1 MTYSRTAYRGDLVGT
16 DNGAPLNQALR
27 VLPGERLSNAPKF
40 VATGAISY
48 TPAIGSSG
56 LSGLLYVDTRYTSK
70 YNTGSDLFPQKG
82 QESYALVNARIGLR
96 GPDERWGI
104 ELWAQNLFKKD
115 YTQVAFNSP
124 FQEGAVG
131 APFTD
136 PRFPGGRQIFSAY
149 LAEPRTYGLTL
160 RGRFSAPRA
169 APAAY
174 VAPPAPVEPA
184 PAVQTCAD
192 GSVIAIDAA
201 CPVAAPPPPAPAPE
215 RG

>member
-1 MTYSRTAYRGDLVGT
+1 M
-16 DNGAPLNQALR
+16 
-27 VLPGERLSNAPKF
+27 SNAPGL

-56 LSGLLYVDTRYTSK
+56 LSALFYVDGRYSSK

-82 QESYALVNARIGLR
+82 QEAYALVNARLGLR
-96 GPDERWGI
+96 GPDETWAV
-104 ELWAQNLFKKD
+104 ELWAQNLLKKN

-124 FQEGAVG
+124 FQEGATG

-136 PRFPGGRQIFSAY
+136 PTYPGGRQIFSAY

-174 VAPPAPVEPA
+174 VAPPAPPPLA
-184 PAVQTCAD
+184 PATQTCPD
-192 GSVIAIDAA
+192 GSVILATDVCPALPE
-201 CPVAAPPPPAPAPE
+201 PVAPPPAPVPE